1 MRSKNFVIG
10 AVYIIIIIILHIAI
24 AREIVKQTKC
34 LMNKLL

>member
-10 AVYIIIIIILHIAI
+10 AVYIIIIFLHIAI